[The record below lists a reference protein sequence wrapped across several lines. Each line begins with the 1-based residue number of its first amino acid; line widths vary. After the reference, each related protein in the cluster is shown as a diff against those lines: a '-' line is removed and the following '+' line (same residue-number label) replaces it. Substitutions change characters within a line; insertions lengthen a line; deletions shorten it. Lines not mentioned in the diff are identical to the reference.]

1 MYAATSAENDPSI
14 AKSHGELLSQ
24 FTGHLSKK
32 DLEYFRHWDRLIDF
46 EADASQSLAAKA
58 WLIASET
65 REQTTGTCISSLVF
79 DKGFEG
85 DALGELPPYVFLSFR
100 RSSTSALQTPLC
112 NLGLEKGCHVIVSAD
127 RTLAI
132 NAPPGAPLPRMHI
145 VRGFLH
151 SATDTKVAVKASR
164 DDWTRIQNLVN
175 DGPDDRPMLFR
186 LDRHDTATGT
196 GTLRQNLINLFTGR
210 QTVAKDGTCDIW
222 PARLSALRDIVVRL
236 KPPEYDERLVHA
248 MFNPVSSNSMPLPTV
263 PGCDLMDLVVEFA
276 ELNPD
281 QQAAAEKVR
290 GHTLIYE
297 NVLSSLLCDCFMLF
311 VQGHDD
317 ERLQLNPRAA
327 GDRKE
332 FYDYF
337 RRTSTCCPRKTR
349 LDFSLHACGR
359 R

>member
-1 MYAATSAENDPSI
+1 MLCQPRVYDVR
-14 AKSHGELLSQ
+14 SHERRERPVHCQIPRRVVSVYRSPLQERLGIL
-24 FTGHLSKK
+24 
-32 DLEYFRHWDRLIDF
+32 RHWDRLIDF
-46 EADASQSLAAKA
+46 EADASQSLAANA

-186 LDRHDTATGT
+186 LDRLCPRSHTD
-196 GTLRQNLINLFTGR
+196 
-210 QTVAKDGTCDIW
+210 
-222 PARLSALRDIVVRL
+222 
-236 KPPEYDERLVHA
+236 
-248 MFNPVSSNSMPLPTV
+248 LPTSN
-263 PGCDLMDLVVEFA
+263 FA
-276 ELNPD
+276 N
-281 QQAAAEKVR
+281 AEKRRESFDACIMV
-290 GHTLIYE
+290 
-297 NVLSSLLCDCFMLF
+297 C
-311 VQGHDD
+311 
-317 ERLQLNPRAA
+317 LQ
-327 GDRKE
+327 
-332 FYDYF
+332 FF
-337 RRTSTCCPRKTR
+337 
-349 LDFSLHACGR
+349 
-359 R
+359 